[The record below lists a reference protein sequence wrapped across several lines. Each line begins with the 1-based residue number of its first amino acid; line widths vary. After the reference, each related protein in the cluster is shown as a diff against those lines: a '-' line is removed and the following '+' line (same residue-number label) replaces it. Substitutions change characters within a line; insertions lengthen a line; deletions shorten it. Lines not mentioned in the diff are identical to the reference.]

1 MPYILAK
8 MQEICYI
15 CPDESL
21 LLCKGEKSFL
31 RKRTKYMAKVKNIAK
46 AGEDELLIDILSS
59 LRQEFR
65 LIRQSLDMQ
74 AKLVFTT
81 EDMMDILCVSA
92 PTLREFRESGKLGYT
107 RHGRMYYYSRE
118 DLEEFIRSGH
128 QGPAGGARHGL

>member
-1 MPYILAK
+1 
-8 MQEICYI
+8 
-15 CPDESL
+15 
-21 LLCKGEKSFL
+21 
-31 RKRTKYMAKVKNIAK
+31 MAKGKNTVK
-46 AGEDELLIDILSS
+46 AGKNESIIDILSS

-74 AKLVFTT
+74 AKVLFTT
-81 EDMMDILCVSA
+81 EDMMNILRVSA

-128 QGPAGGARHGL
+128 QGPAGGARHSL